1 MLSIHPNISGQILS
15 QIVSLGCFK
24 FKTCFAPHCLYALT
38 CSSFDFRNGCASH
51 FLTTLPIGGRFLSYH
66 FSNDLFR
73 MPNDPTLHIIMV
85 CAGSGIAPF
94 RAFWQHRKNKRGYK
108 KTSAWL
114 YYGCRYRNFYIY
126 YTVKLQTI
134 LPNNIT
140 YVTI

>member
-1 MLSIHPNISGQILS
+1 MLLLATIQYLS
-15 QIVSLGCFK
+15 FN
-24 FKTCFAPHCLYALT
+24 
-38 CSSFDFRNGCASH
+38 FRNGCASH

-66 FSNDLFR
+66 FANDLFR

-114 YYGCRYRNFYIY
+114 YYGCRYVQTFLYLLHCIVANSNACYFLENHFCGR
-126 YTVKLQTI
+126 VLQKET
-134 LPNNIT
+134 
-140 YVTI
+140 

>member
-1 MLSIHPNISGQILS
+1 MNLKCFGNQLKIVYLQGPHSSRPCISRPYCTHLSLN
-15 QIVSLGCFK
+15 
-24 FKTCFAPHCLYALT
+24 
-38 CSSFDFRNGCASH
+38 FRNGCASH

-114 YYGCRYRNFYIY
+114 YYGCRYRHFCIY
-126 YTVKLQTI
+126 HTVELQTI
-134 LPNNIT
+134 THVNF
-140 YVTI
+140 